1 MVLMDKLVEFLTG
14 KIGYTATVIFG
25 FLLPGMLFIFVW
37 NRQAYFELEIIRL
50 VLLAF
55 CISFA
60 VYICN
65 FLATGIAFATQD
77 KACDRETESFNII
90 AFPLLVTNLEIYISL
105 IYKLESPKFTVL
117 EFVNIVV
124 SIAFGLCAVGTI
136 PSAVKLL
143 WRKIKN
149 HKK

>member
-1 MVLMDKLVEFLTG
+1 MDKLVEFLTG

-25 FLLPGMLFIFVW
+25 FLFPGMLFIFVW

-65 FLATGIAFATQD
+65 FWAISIVFATQD
-77 KACDRETESFNII
+77 KAGDRNVELLDIIGVPLVITNI
-90 AFPLLVTNLEIYISL
+90 EIYLSL
-105 IYKLESPKFTVL
+105 IYKLENSNFTVL
-117 EFVNIVV
+117 EFANLVV
-124 SIAFGLCAVGTI
+124 PIAFGGCIVGTI

-149 HKK
+149 HKR